1 MTNWDSSQIYKD
13 GSTYANQSMSYTTL
27 TKENQGVEQDGGGV
41 RGCADL
47 LPKNTFKKNTSTCK
61 MTCMEHQLN
70 AGRRT

>member
-27 TKENQGVEQDGGGV
+27 TKENQGVEQDGRII
-41 RGCADL
+41 RGCTHP
-47 LPKNTFKKNTSTCK
+47 LPQTHQKNTSTCK
-61 MTCMEHQLN
+61 TTFTKHQLN